1 MEKARFNFTLPVD
14 IKQWLE
20 NESKSTGISQ
30 SNLVLIAL
38 KTYMDQQNMLKMASQ
53 LDLLKTYINTNTD
66 NAFKINN

>member
-14 IKQWLE
+14 VKQWLE
-20 NESKSTGISQ
+20 NESKTTGISQ

-53 LDLLKTYINTNTD
+53 LDILQSYINSNAD
-66 NAFKINN
+66 NAFKSDN

>member
-14 IKQWLE
+14 VKQWLE
-20 NESKSTGISQ
+20 NESKTTGISQ

-53 LDLLKTYINTNTD
+53 LDLLQSYINSNTD
-66 NAFKINN
+66 NASKSDN

>member
-14 IKQWLE
+14 VKQWLE
-20 NESKSTGISQ
+20 NESKTTGISQ

-53 LDLLKTYINTNTD
+53 LDILQTYINSNND
-66 NAFKINN
+66 NASKSDN